1 MSVSEARDEVAAPCH
16 KIQQRIGHRMSWT
29 DRTTVF
35 SRTMFRHC
43 NACSIWSTKSNT
55 VKLLLQYI
63 AVISSL
69 ILHASDVPGLWPS
82 CLRSFCAFLPPLKTT
97 VYHLRKCSHGL
108 ELSAVQCRFFRKKNC
123 IPNVVH
129 WHLLKL
135 CIFNDMGL
143 LWMLMNMFYTFFT
156 IIVYLNLYAIM

>member
-29 DRTTVF
+29 DRTTIF

-97 VYHLRKCSHGL
+97 VYHLCKRSYGL
-108 ELSAVQCRFFRKKNC
+108 ELSAVQSSFLEEKFIYRTWYWNC
-123 IPNVVH
+123 AFLMILQMFLN
-129 WHLLKL
+129 
-135 CIFNDMGL
+135 
-143 LWMLMNMFYTFFT
+143 MLYTFYYYS
-156 IIVYLNLYAIM
+156 VV